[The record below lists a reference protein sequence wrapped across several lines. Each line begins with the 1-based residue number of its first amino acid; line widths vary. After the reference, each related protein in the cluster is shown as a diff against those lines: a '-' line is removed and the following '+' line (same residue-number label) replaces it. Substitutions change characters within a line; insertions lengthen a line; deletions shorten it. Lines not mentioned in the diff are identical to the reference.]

1 MQNGLSVRENPV
13 KISILR
19 LPTGYVLGV
28 EWSCCIAA
36 DTGNIMNK
44 MLTIDGNEAVANVAY
59 RVSEVIAIYP
69 ITPSSGMGELSDEW
83 AAQGRPNLWGSVPRV
98 VELQSEGG
106 AAGTVHGALQT
117 GALATTFTASQGL
130 LLMIPN
136 MYKIAGELTPTVFH
150 VAARALATHA
160 LSIFGD
166 HSDVM
171 STRATGFALLASNS
185 VQEAHDF
192 AAIATAATL
201 AGRIPVLHFFDGF
214 RTSHE
219 VAKIDFIPD
228 EVLHA
233 LLPDDR
239 ITTLRARALSPEHPV
254 IRGTSQNPDVFFQA
268 REAQNPWFDAFPAA
282 VQQAMDEFAALTGR
296 RYQLFD
302 YVGAPDAERVIVIMG
317 SGADTVEETV
327 AHLTARG
334 EKIVSNGIEQLPF
347 FKNGVSFFTI
357 EGMDATFVGLA
368 NYRELMGDE
377 ALRFDNTSLPQT
389 CSLQHPSGALVE
401 AQQLAAELYG
411 SKEAF
416 FVVNGTS
423 GAIMA
428 MIVSVLKTG
437 DKVIVQRNVHKSV
450 TAGIIMTGVVP
461 IYVDPVIDEELGIA
475 HGVTPQAIGE
485 ALDKHPDAKAV
496 LIVSPT
502 YYGVVSDVKAIADL
516 AHAHGIPL
524 LVDEAH
530 GAHFHFSDKLPSDA
544 LSQGADLVSQSTHKT
559 IGSLTQSSML
569 HVNGDLVDPKRV
581 AVVLNML
588 QTTSPSFA
596 LLASLDC
603 ARRYMALNGRRLWDR
618 TVELYM

>member
-1 MQNGLSVRENPV
+1 MSLDQHEAPLFD
-13 KISILR
+13 R
-19 LPTGYVLGV
+19 LKAYADSGTIPLHVPGHKMGH
-28 EWSCCIAA
+28 CIA
-36 DTGNIMNK
+36 
-44 MLTIDGNEAVANVAY
+44 
-59 RVSEVIAIYP
+59 
-69 ITPSSGMGELSDEW
+69 
-83 AAQGRPNLWGSVPRV
+83 
-98 VELQSEGG
+98 
-106 AAGTVHGALQT
+106 
-117 GALATTFTASQGL
+117 
-130 LLMIPN
+130 
-136 MYKIAGELTPTVFH
+136 
-150 VAARALATHA
+150 
-160 LSIFGD
+160 
-166 HSDVM
+166 
-171 STRATGFALLASNS
+171 
-185 VQEAHDF
+185 
-192 AAIATAATL
+192 
-201 AGRIPVLHFFDGF
+201 
-214 RTSHE
+214 
-219 VAKIDFIPD
+219 
-228 EVLHA
+228 
-233 LLPDDR
+233 
-239 ITTLRARALSPEHPV
+239 PE
-254 IRGTSQNPDVFFQA
+254 
-268 REAQNPWFDAFPAA
+268 
-282 VQQAMDEFAALTGR
+282 M
-296 RYQLFD
+296 
-302 YVGAPDAERVIVIMG
+302 
-317 SGADTVEETV
+317 
-327 AHLTARG
+327 
-334 EKIVSNGIEQLPF
+334 
-347 FKNGVSFFTI
+347 
-357 EGMDATFVGLA
+357 
-368 NYRELMGDE
+368 RELMGDE

-603 ARRYMALNGRRLWDR
+603 ARRYMALNGRRLWDQ
-618 TVELYM
+618 TVELYRKTRQRINAIDGCDVFGAEHLARLGVRGFDPTRLTVCCWDLDISGHAMEQLLGERYHIQMELSDFYNVLAVGSPGDTPEGMERLVAALQDISRQHVYRKMKIVSMPLPEIPDMVMTPRDAFFGTTRTVPFAASKGLVCAESIMSYPPGIPIICPGEIINQQIIDYVNTMKAAGLSLTGMENLTMATIKVVG